1 MRRILA
7 HGGIVAR
14 TWWAVGEAIH
24 VNNGV
29 ASRNRMGMLSGA
41 DRQKARTVCII
52 GVQPFIPAVYGV
64 KAPL

>member
-7 HGGIVAR
+7 HGGI
-14 TWWAVGEAIH
+14 
-24 VNNGV
+24 GV